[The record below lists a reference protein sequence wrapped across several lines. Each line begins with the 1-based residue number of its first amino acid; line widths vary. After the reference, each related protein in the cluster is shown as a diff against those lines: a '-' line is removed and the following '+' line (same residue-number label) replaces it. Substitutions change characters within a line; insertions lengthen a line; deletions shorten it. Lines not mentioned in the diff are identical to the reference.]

1 MKRLFPLLG
10 ALAALIVASPASAIG
25 ILVPTD
31 TSLPPLAI
39 ESHRVEVNIK
49 DRTAET
55 KVVQVFKNSTSRV
68 LEATYTFPLPKGASV
83 SDFALWMDGKRVSGE
98 VLEKEK
104 AREIYQGIVSRMK
117 DPGLLEYIGNDIFQA
132 KIYPIPA
139 NGTQKVEI
147 SFTTILSR
155 EGGVSQYTYPLKT
168 GGTSATTLADFT
180 MTVKIESKTPIK
192 SVYSPSHTVYVN
204 KKDDNHAVVGFEFD
218 KATLEK
224 DFQLYYSL
232 SKDEVGVDLLTYKK
246 KGEDGYFMLMVSPK
260 KDYAESEIIGKHV
273 TFVID
278 TSGSMSGEK
287 MERARKALIYCLQ
300 NLRDDDTFS
309 IIRFSSDVES
319 FEKEPKPATKEWV
332 TKAVNFASKM
342 EAAGGTA
349 IYDSLQEALKIK
361 TKSNAPNI
369 IVFLTDGS
377 PTIGETDP
385 KKIAEATARANAG
398 SARIFVF
405 GVGET
410 VNAILLDQIAADNG
424 GFAEYAKPDAEVE
437 TVLTAFYNKI
447 AYPVLANLSLE
458 IPKVKTKDLFPR
470 AMGDLYRGQ
479 QVLLFGRY
487 KDIGGTTISL
497 IGNVEGKSK
506 KFEYEGEFPDENLS
520 NDFIPRLWATR
531 KVGYLLEEIR
541 SRGEQ
546 PEVREEV
553 IRLAKEFGIVT
564 PYTSYLVVEDTTTP
578 VATPNNPQP
587 MPVTPVVPRWSNEE
601 AERASGS
608 DSVIIDAESTG
619 RGNSGGIFKRD
630 GDGLFSG
637 KKGKKVSP
645 SAMAP
650 EKPREKSQ
658 DMSKSPE
665 PTAAIPPPDY
675 NASTGAS
682 GIAASKEN
690 KNRKEAQKGEE
701 NGYSNFVDGRNF
713 LWNGSGWVDA
723 TFTASMKTISIAPMS
738 DAYFLLLKLR
748 PDLAKGIALGNEVV
762 LVISKDKAIIIT
774 ASGKSSM
781 TEKDISAFVK

>member
-1 MKRLFPLLG
+1 MNRNITITA
-10 ALAALIVASPASAIG
+10 ALAALFFASPANAIG

-55 KVVQVFKNSTSRV
+55 KVVQVFKNSTSRI
-68 LEATYTFPLPKGASV
+68 LEATYTFPLPKGASI

-104 AREIYQGIVSRMK
+104 ARAIYEGIVSRMK
-117 DPGLLEYIGNDIFQA
+117 DPGLLEYIGNDLFQA
-132 KIYPIPA
+132 RIFPIPA

-147 SFTTILSR
+147 SFTTILPR
-155 EGGVSQYTYPLKT
+155 ERGVSQYTYPLKT
-168 GGTSATTLADFT
+168 GGKAATTLADFT
-180 MTVKIESKTPIK
+180 MTVKLESKTPIK
-192 SVYSPSHTVYVN
+192 SVYSPSHTVYVK
-204 KKDDNHAVVGFEFD
+204 KKDDTHATVGFEFD

-260 KDYAESEIIGKHV
+260 QDYAESEIIGKHV

-287 MERARKALIYCLQ
+287 MERARKALIYCLK

-309 IIRFSSDVES
+309 IVRFSSDVES
-319 FEKEPKPATKEWV
+319 FEKDPKPATKEWV
-332 TKAVNFASKM
+332 TKAVSFAEKL

-361 TKSNAPNI
+361 VKSSAPNI
-369 IVFLTDGS
+369 IVFMTDGS

-385 KKIAEATARANAG
+385 KKIAESTARANAG

-410 VNAILLDQIAADNG
+410 VNAVLLDQIAGDNG

-437 TVLTAFYNKI
+437 TVLTTFYNKI
-447 AYPVLANLSLE
+447 AYPVLANLNLE
-458 IPKVKTKDLFPR
+458 VPKVKTKDIFPR

-487 KDIGGTTISL
+487 KEVGGTTISL

-506 KFEYEGEFPDENLS
+506 KFEYEGEFPEENLA

-564 PYTSYLVVEDTTTP
+564 PYTSYLVVEDAAP
-578 VATPNNPQP
+578 VATPNSPQP
-587 MPVTPVVPRWSNEE
+587 ILVTPNVPRWSNEE
-601 AERASGS
+601 SLSQGGSFSGDAKPSRER
-608 DSVIIDAESTG
+608 DD
-619 RGNSGGIFKRD
+619 KRD
-630 GDGLFSG
+630 GSGLFGG

-645 SAMAP
+645 SATSQEKYFAP
-650 EKPREKSQ
+650 KDATKAA
-658 DMSKSPE
+658 E
-665 PTAAIPPPDY
+665 PSVVLPTPDY

-690 KNRKEAQKGEE
+690 KNRKEAEKGEQ

-713 LWNGSGWVDA
+713 LWNGSGWIESNFEA
-723 TFTASMKTISIAPMS
+723 TMKTLAIAPMS

-748 PDLAKGIALGNEVV
+748 PDLAKVLSMGNEVTI
-762 LVISKDKAIIIT
+762 VISKDKSIIIT
-774 ASGKSSM
+774 AKGKTSV
-781 TEKDISAFVK
+781 TEKDLSAFLK

>member
-1 MKRLFPLLG
+1 MNRILAITA
-10 ALAALIVASPASAIG
+10 ALAALFVAAPANAIG

-39 ESHRVEVNIK
+39 ESHRVETTIK

-132 KIYPIPA
+132 KIFPIPA

-260 KDYAESEIIGKHV
+260 QDYAESEIIGKHV

-278 TSGSMSGEK
+278 TSGSMSGQK
-287 MERARKALIYCLQ
+287 MESARKALIYCLQ

-332 TKAVNFASKM
+332 KKGVEFATKM

-405 GVGET
+405 GVGDT
-410 VNAILLDQIAADNG
+410 INAILLDQIAADNG
-424 GFAEYAKPDAEVE
+424 GFAEYAKPDAEIE
-437 TVLTAFYNKI
+437 TVLSAFYNKI

-470 AMGDLYRGQ
+470 ALGDLYRGQ

-487 KDIGGTTISL
+487 KDVGGTTIAL
-497 IGNVEGKSK
+497 LGNVEGKSK

-541 SRGEQ
+541 IRGEQ
-546 PEVREEV
+546 AELKDEVV
-553 IRLAKEFGIVT
+553 RLAKEFAIVT
-564 PYTSYLVVEDTTTP
+564 PYTSYLVVEAPTTTSPIVDRPPTPDPIRPMDP
-578 VATPNNPQP
+578 VKTEPKAGNGKSSGNKNTTPSATPSMKP
-587 MPVTPVVPRWSNEE
+587 S
-601 AERASGS
+601 SGNK
-608 DSVIIDAESTG
+608 DEMDDLL
-619 RGNSGGIFKRD
+619 GGKD
-630 GDGLFSG
+630 GGYRPAD
-637 KKGKKVSP
+637 KKPK
-645 SAMAP
+645 A
-650 EKPREKSQ
+650 
-658 DMSKSPE
+658 
-665 PTAAIPPPDY
+665 DY
-675 NASTGAS
+675 GASTGSA
-682 GIAASKEN
+682 GIEASKET
-690 KNRKEAQKGEE
+690 KQKKEATQTE
-701 NGYSNFVDGRNF
+701 SNNSAKYVDGRAF
-713 LWNGSGWVDA
+713 TFNG
-723 TFTASMKTISIAPMS
+723 TAWAESSYTSSMKTVDIVAMS
-738 DAYFLLLKLR
+738 EAYFALLKAK
-748 PDLAKGIALGNEVV
+748 PELAKILALGNEVIV
-762 LVISKDKAIIIT
+762 VVGKNKAIRIV
-774 ASGKSSM
+774 ASGKSISEKEL
-781 TEKDISAFVK
+781 TEFLK

>member
-1 MKRLFPLLG
+1 MNRSITITA
-10 ALAALIVASPASAIG
+10 ALAALFFASPANAIG

-55 KVVQVFKNSTSRV
+55 KVVQVFKNSTARI

-117 DPGLLEYIGNDIFQA
+117 DPGLLEYIGNDLFQA
-132 KIYPIPA
+132 RIFPIPA

-147 SFTTILSR
+147 SFTTILPR

-168 GGTSATTLADFT
+168 GGKSATTLADFT

-204 KKDDNHAVVGFEFD
+204 KKDDTHATVGFEFD

-260 KDYAESEIIGKHV
+260 QDYAESEIIGKHV

-287 MERARKALIYCLQ
+287 MERARKALIYCLK

-309 IIRFSSDVES
+309 IIRFSSDVEA
-319 FEKEPKPATKEWV
+319 FEKDPKPATKEWV
-332 TKAVNFASKM
+332 TKAVSFAEKM

-361 TKSNAPNI
+361 TKSSSPNI

-377 PTIGETDP
+377 PTIGETNP
-385 KKIAEATARANAG
+385 KKIAESTARANAG

-410 VNAILLDQIAADNG
+410 VNAVLLDQIAADNG

-437 TVLTAFYNKI
+437 TVLTTFYNKI

-458 IPKVKTKDLFPR
+458 VPKVKTKDIFPR

-487 KDIGGTTISL
+487 KEVGGTTISL
-497 IGNVEGKSK
+497 LGNVEGKTK
-506 KFEYEGEFPDENLS
+506 KFEYEGEFPTENLS

-564 PYTSYLVVEDTTTP
+564 PYTSYLVVEDVAP
-578 VATPNNPQP
+578 VATNNPQP
-587 MPVTPVVPRWSNEE
+587 MPITPSVPRWSNEE
-601 AERASGS
+601 SLSQGGS
-608 DSVIIDAESTG
+608 FSADTEATKD
-619 RGNSGGIFKRD
+619 RGGIFRRD
-630 GDGLFSG
+630 GDGLFGG

-645 SAMAP
+645 SAPSAQP
-650 EKPREKSQ
+650 KPIDAKSP
-658 DMSKSPE
+658 SKSMDPGMAM
-665 PTAAIPPPDY
+665 PTPDY

-690 KNRKEAQKGEE
+690 KNRKEAEKGEQ

-713 LWNGSGWVDA
+713 LWNGSGWVESNFEA
-723 TFTASMKTISIAPMS
+723 AMKTIAIAPMS
-738 DAYFLLLKLR
+738 EAYFLLLKLK
-748 PDLAKGIALGNEVV
+748 PELAKVLSMGNEVTI
-762 LVISKDKAIIIT
+762 VISKDKSIIIT
-774 ASGKSSM
+774 ANGKTSM
-781 TEKDISAFVK
+781 TEKDLSAFLK

>member
-1 MKRLFPLLG
+1 MNRSITITA
-10 ALAALIVASPASAIG
+10 ALAALFFASPASAIG

-39 ESHRVEVNIK
+39 ESHRVETTIK

-55 KVVQVFKNSTSRV
+55 KVVQVFKNSTSRM
-68 LEATYTFPLPKGASV
+68 LEATYTFPLPKGASI

-98 VLEKEK
+98 VLEKDK

-132 KIYPIPA
+132 RIFPIPA

-147 SFTTILSR
+147 SFTTVLPR

-168 GGTSATTLADFT
+168 GGKSATTLADFT

-192 SVYSPSHTVYVN
+192 SVYSPSHSVYVN
-204 KKDDNHAVVGFEFD
+204 KKDDTHATVGFEFD

-232 SKDEVGVDLLTYKK
+232 SKDDVGIDLLTYKK
-246 KGEDGYFMLMVSPK
+246 KGEDGYFMLMMSPK
-260 KDYAESEIIGKHV
+260 QDYAESEIIGKHV

-309 IIRFSSDVES
+309 IVRFSSDVES
-319 FEKEPKPATKEWV
+319 FEKDPKPATKEWI
-332 TKAVNFASKM
+332 TKAVEFTKKM

-361 TKSNAPNI
+361 IKSSAPNI

-385 KKIAEATARANAG
+385 KKIAESTARANAG

-410 VNAILLDQIAADNG
+410 VNAVLLDQIAADNG

-487 KDIGGTTISL
+487 KDVGGTTISL
-497 IGNVEGKSK
+497 LGNVGGKSK
-506 KFEYEGEFPDENLS
+506 KFEYEGQFPEENLS

-564 PYTSYLVVEDTTTP
+564 PYTSYLVVEDVAP
-578 VATPNNPQP
+578 VATPNNPTP
-587 MPVTPVVPRWSNEE
+587 MPITPSVPRWSNEE
-601 AERASGS
+601 SLSQGGS
-608 DSVIIDAESTG
+608 FSADSESTTTKD
-619 RGNSGGIFKRD
+619 RGGVFKRD
-630 GDGLFSG
+630 GDGLFGG

-645 SAMAP
+645 SA
-650 EKPREKSQ
+650 S
-658 DMSKSPE
+658 SPNQYYTPKDPAKAAE
-665 PTAAIPPPDY
+665 PSMTPAPDY

-690 KNRKEAQKGEE
+690 KNRKEAQKGEQ

-713 LWNGSGWVDA
+713 LWNGSGWVEA
-723 TFTASMKTISIAPMS
+723 TFEASMKTIAIAPMS

-748 PDLAKGIALGNEVV
+748 PDLAKMLSMGNEVTI
-762 LVISKDKAIIIT
+762 VISKEKSIIIT
-774 ASGKSSM
+774 ANGKTSM
-781 TEKDISAFVK
+781 TEKDLSAFLK